1 MSLFRPALPAA
12 LVCVLAVSCQRGA
25 ESPAWSAPPDTP
37 EADTSAAV
45 DVLAENALDRF
56 EWPSLQVTTVT
67 GEPYDISEHRGTWV
81 VVNFWAT
88 WCAPCLK
95 EMPELSDL
103 HARRGD
109 INVVGLAYEEIEA
122 DAMHAF
128 LDERPVSYPIA
139 IVDTDNP
146 PPDFTTPRGL
156 PTTYLI
162 DPDGKVARQFLGPVT
177 AAQIEGTMAG
187 DGE

>member
-1 MSLFRPALPAA
+1 MNLPRPAL
-12 LVCVLAVSCQRGA
+12 LVVLACALAACQ
-25 ESPAWSAPPDTP
+25 PDTP
-37 EADTSAAV
+37 PPASDTPAIPDSETAIADTP
-45 DVLAENALDRF
+45 AESALDRF
-56 EWPSLQVTTVT
+56 EWPALQVTTVT
-67 GEPYDISEHRGTWV
+67 GEPYDLVEHRGHWV

-109 INVVGLAYEEIEA
+109 INVMGLAYEDIEA

-128 LDERPVSYPIA
+128 LDERPVGYPIA
-139 IVDTDNP
+139 IVDTANP
-146 PPDFTTPRGL
+146 PPDFATPRGL

-177 AAQIEGTMAG
+177 AQQIELVVAG
-187 DGE
+187 AKE